1 MHLQLYFDFC
11 GTVAPWSRV
20 PVALW
25 GRESHR
31 LAAGCTGSSWVHA
44 GMTATSGQLRALA
57 RRLSICLVCLAALLL
72 FCSPVSSLHFHVFF
86 SPSQPVLR
94 GALTLGNWLILA
106 LCTSI
111 RHRRASK
118 TLPSSAS
125 I

>member
-11 GTVAPWSRV
+11 GPVPLWSRV
-20 PVALW
+20 LAALW

-31 LAAGCTGSSWVHA
+31 LAAGCTGSSWVHRRHDGHKWIA
-44 GMTATSGQLRALA
+44 SCACTSTIYLPCLPCYSA
-57 RRLSICLVCLAALLL
+57 RQSQVSI
-72 FCSPVSSLHFHVFF
+72 SMFF
-86 SPSQPVLR
+86 SQPVLR

-111 RHRRASK
+111 RHRRVSK